1 MQLTATSM
9 DSVVI
14 VVAKC
19 TATRGSV
26 LQDAG
31 TSLICDLLKPPIAQ
45 IAIEILV
52 LAVFQIGL
60 RSIDFRINVSVRHED
75 VEPAIIIHVEEAN
88 TPSQQARIHSQ
99 AAWVS
104 PILECSISQIGIKR
118 IRVACEVCL
127 YNIQISVPVI
137 VADGNAHTCLRL
149 GLRRERCPR
158 LDDNVTR
165 CS

>member
-104 PILECSISQIGIKR
+104 PILRMQHLPDWYKENPCRLRSLSLQH
-118 IRVACEVCL
+118 
-127 YNIQISVPVI
+127 P
-137 VADGNAHTCLRL
+137 DFRL
-149 GLRRERCPR
+149 GYSRRWKRPYLPEAWRPQR
-158 LDDNVTR
+158 ALPPTR
-165 CS
+165 